1 MVASRPIRTS
11 DLAAG
16 AWAAMFD
23 FFLANRDRHVALAAE
38 YGLTVGPMR
47 TLMSLDASEPQP
59 MRALAETWKC
69 DASNV
74 TWLVDRLEER
84 QLVERRAS
92 PTDRRVKTV
101 ALTPEGE
108 ALKAELLARMY
119 EPPPELESL
128 PAADLRALR
137 RILRKLH

>member
-1 MVASRPIRTS
+1 M
-11 DLAAG
+11 LN
-16 AWAAMFD
+16 
-23 FFLANRDRHVALAAE
+23 FFLSNRDRHVALAAE

-47 TLMSLDASEPQP
+47 TLLSLDASEPQS

-69 DASNV
+69 DASNI

-84 QLVERRAS
+84 SLVERRTS

-101 ALTPEGE
+101 ALTPAGE

-119 EPPPELESL
+119 EPPPQLESL
-128 PAADLRALR
+128 PAAD
-137 RILRKLH
+137 